1 MAIGDVLSG
10 VLCILL
16 EKHNFSQL
24 DDGLKIPIYML
35 LGASMAF
42 IVIYTVFDLVE
53 MVNTSVHYYVLSRG
67 DYSYKPA
74 ILSNMLYLAMIIKA
88 CIMGGSLGI
97 VYGVIDVERYITYGV
112 IKVYRETFAEII
124 YALPIGLFI
133 GVVFGILF
141 GVLRALELHHMPE

>member
-1 MAIGDVLSG
+1 MACGDVLSG

-35 LGASMAF
+35 MGASMAF

-53 MVNTSVHYYVLSRG
+53 MVNTSVHYYVLRRG
-67 DYSYKPA
+67 DYNYKPA

-88 CIMGGSLGI
+88 CIIGGSLGI
-97 VYGVIDVERYITYGV
+97 VYGVIDVERYITYGLV
-112 IKVYRETFAEII
+112 KVYRETFTEIM